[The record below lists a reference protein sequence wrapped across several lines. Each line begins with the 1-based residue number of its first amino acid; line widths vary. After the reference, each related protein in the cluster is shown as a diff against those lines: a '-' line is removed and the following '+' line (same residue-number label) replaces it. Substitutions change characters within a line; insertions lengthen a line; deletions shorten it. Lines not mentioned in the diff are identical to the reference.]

1 MEPEKTTA
9 IVIRVIEFSE
19 TSCVVTMFTRSLGK
33 ITALAKGARRPKG
46 PFESAI
52 DLLALCRIV
61 FLHKTSDALD
71 LLTEAKL
78 ERRFR
83 SANRDLDRLNGGY
96 YIAELLRLLTDDA
109 DPHPELFDLAELTL
123 AAIDDDGN
131 LRAVLTRFEAQML
144 RILGHAPMLS
154 RCSVCGKDK
163 TEFEQVQF
171 GLNDGGLICKPCSAG
186 KSGLIMLRPGALQM
200 LSDVFDSS
208 EVASNGDDGIFSPA
222 ESLSNHPDYR
232 AVRNLM
238 NQYLCHLVGYPI
250 RLQKLIDNI

>member
-9 IVIRVIEFSE
+9 IVVRVIEFSE

-61 FLHKTSDALD
+61 FLHKTSDAMD

-83 SANRDLDRLNGGY
+83 SANRDLDRLNSGY

-123 AAIDDDGN
+123 REIDGDGN
-131 LRAVLTRFEAQML
+131 LRVLLPRFEANML

-154 RCSVCGKDK
+154 RCSVCGKDR
-163 TEFEQVQF
+163 TVIQRVQF
-171 GLNDGGLICKPCSAG
+171 GLNDGGLICQSCSAG
-186 KSGLIMLRPGALQM
+186 KSGLIMLSPGALQALM
-200 LSDVFDSS
+200 ELFDSS
-208 EVASNGDDGIFSPA
+208 TDGFSSA
-222 ESLSNHPDYR
+222 ESVPVSPDYR
-232 AVRNLM
+232 AVRKLM

>member
-9 IVIRVIEFSE
+9 IVIRVVDFSE
-19 TSCVVTMFTRSLGK
+19 TSCIVTMFTRSLGK

-61 FLHKTSDALD
+61 FIHKTSDAMD

-83 SANRDLDRLNGGY
+83 SANRDLDRLYGGY
-96 YIAELLRLLTDDA
+96 YTAELLRLLTDDA
-109 DPHPELFDLAELTL
+109 DPHPELFDLAERTL
-123 AAIDDDGN
+123 REIDDDGN
-131 LRAVLTRFEAQML
+131 PRVLVPKFEANML

-154 RCSVCGKDK
+154 RCSVCGKDR
-163 TEFEQVQF
+163 TRIQRVQF
-171 GLNDGGLICKPCSAG
+171 GLNDGGLICTPCSAG
-186 KSGLIMLRPGALQM
+186 KSGLVMLQQETLKAL
-200 LSDVFDSS
+200 LELFDST
-208 EVASNGDDGIFSPA
+208 EA
-222 ESLSNHPDYR
+222 ESATTRPVQSTLTGPNYR
-232 AVRNLM
+232 AVRNLL

-250 RLQKLIDNI
+250 RLQKFIDNI